1 MLGTALR
8 TLLVALIAVAAATG
22 ARAADGDVAGTVLRL
37 QATAVAVQDAV
48 PRVLA
53 VGQPIFIGDVLST
66 GKGSR
71 LEVRMID
78 DAIMTLGER
87 TSFVVIDYI
96 FSDGLGNAA
105 MRLLSGALLATSG
118 EIAKQAGNPFK
129 VAAEFGTIGIRA
141 PSSRTTVWG
150 GLIDGAWGVVLLD
163 GAGASVENGAGRVDL
178 TEVTAGTRITGAT
191 EAPGAVKRWPAAKLA
206 RARKTVSFQ

>member
-129 VAAEFGTIGIRA
+129 VAAEFGTIGIRG
-141 PSSRTTVWG
+141 TTVWG